1 MEEKDIEFIAE
12 IYHLVKQIEETI
24 ERNDMGHRVLAA
36 IMIGVIDDRDDSFD
50 QDDEFVNMRSM
61 YSFNIQNREEL
72 EVVKDVMDSVYEQ
85 QNPGLDDLLNELGIS
100 MN

>member
-1 MEEKDIEFIAE
+1 MKEKDMTFIAE

-24 ERNDMGHRVLAA
+24 EKNDMGHRVLAA
-36 IMIGVIDDRDDSFD
+36 VMIGVIDDRDDSLD

-61 YSFNIQNREEL
+61 YSFNIQSREEL
-72 EVVKDVMDSVYEQ
+72 DVIKDVMDSVYDED
-85 QNPGLDDLLNELGIS
+85 PDLDDLLSGLGIS